1 MLHLWRWGGEKCLSP
16 NQSNH
21 LGEERNGRY
30 LDVSL
35 TFQHLKESIILQ
47 GAAFKLA
54 FQMRLLLIRLLRV
67 KLRRKQVAETRVLC
81 PLEALST
88 SGRVEVRT
96 AAALGQGRSGV

>member
-21 LGEERNGRY
+21 LGEERY

-47 GAAFKLA
+47 DAAFKLA
-54 FQMRLLLIRLLRV
+54 FQMRLLLIRLLQV